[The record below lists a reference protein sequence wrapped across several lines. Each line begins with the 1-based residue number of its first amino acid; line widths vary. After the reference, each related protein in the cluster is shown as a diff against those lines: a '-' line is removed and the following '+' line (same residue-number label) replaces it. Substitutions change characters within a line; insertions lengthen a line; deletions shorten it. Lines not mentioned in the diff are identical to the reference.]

1 MPSIKVKQEPR
12 SIHFRS
18 GEKQERNDGDG
29 DGGDRQGAWEGAG
42 ERGGGFRR
50 EKSIYRLTMN
60 FYECSPIFLL
70 FFLIYTG
77 LLFSYHPQIASNT
90 S

>member
-42 ERGGGFRR
+42 ERGGDLGGRR
-50 EKSIYRLTMN
+50 VSTVSL
-60 FYECSPIFLL
+60 
-70 FFLIYTG
+70 
-77 LLFSYHPQIASNT
+77 
-90 S
+90 